1 MAKFFNSYEKGSVMS
16 TVFKTLLLLVALI
29 PLAMITVG
37 LISLASK
44 VVAGL
49 LAGVFVL
56 AVLAGVVASGFA
68 ITNRIK
74 NSDTKFPLAI
84 VWITLIRLFM
94 LIAPGLLK
102 VSYSAFSILLWT
114 VPPVLILLGLL
125 IAWRDRNKNESND
138 Q

>member
-68 ITNRIK
+68 ITRIK

-84 VWITLIRLFM
+84 VWITLIGLFM